1 MLIQDLC
8 LNISL
13 DEANLNNGLGDGDC
27 HLRRSQNSHNATYDY
42 EKFYSRG
49 FSATGEEVDGEQ
61 KQGDVDAYD
70 PSQLAARYDVVHN
83 VP

>member
-1 MLIQDLC
+1 VHNLF
-8 LNISL
+8 
-13 DEANLNNGLGDGDC
+13 DEASCYNDLGNNNC

-70 PSQLAARYDVVHN
+70 PSQLAARHDVVHN